1 MREHD
6 EIDTF
11 LNRVCAHIRS
21 RDMHRDI
28 RQELGAHLEERI
40 SDKQA
45 EGRSREEAAA
55 WAIAQMGDPV
65 MLGKRLHSIHKPRT
79 YWGLLVTIALL
90 SVMGLLA
97 MWSVD
102 TSYRDSA
109 LFGGVQFVQRQ
120 SVYVALV
127 MLIMLV
133 LYFWDYRKLRRGSWV
148 LYAITI
154 AGIVATSVI
163 GIEVNGVREYIVIGP
178 ISLNGIALSPYL
190 LVIAI
195 TGILMNGSLD
205 KAGRRSVRLSLKLLV
220 LGGPC
225 VLYVLI
231 RALPE
236 LAMYSTVAL
245 VAMGWL
251 TGRWLRS
258 ALAALGAAGAGML
271 FVWNDPY
278 LLARIGAAVFPS
290 QDPLGNGYM
299 YMQQLAAIRSAG
311 WLGHGFGSMPEKLPL
326 IHSDMLLPYLIYS
339 FGWVAGL
346 LLIGAVVWLLA
357 RLAHAVRVVRE
368 PYGKALF
375 LVLSIV
381 LALQLV
387 YGLAMMSGRVMLLSL
402 PFPFLGYGSH
412 LMMEFAAA
420 GLLLGIYRRK
430 DTIPAHTAAE

>member
-45 EGRSREEAAA
+45 DGYSREEAAA
-55 WAIAQMGDPV
+55 WAIGQMGDPV
-65 MLGKRLHSIHKPRT
+65 LLGKRLHQVHKPRT
-79 YWGLLVTIALL
+79 FWGLLGMIVLL
-90 SVMGLLA
+90 SVVSLLA

-102 TSYRDSA
+102 AGYQDSA
-109 LFGGVQFVQRQ
+109 LFGGVRFAQRQ
-120 SVYVALV
+120 ALYVVLG

-133 LYFWDYRKLRRGSWV
+133 LYFWDYRRLRKGSWI
-148 LYAITI
+148 LYGATLTAIVI
-154 AGIVATSVI
+154 TSVF
-163 GIEVNGVREYIVIGP
+163 GIEVNGVREYIVFGP

-205 KAGRRSVRLSLKLLV
+205 KARRRSVRLSLKLLV

-225 VLYVLI
+225 VLFVLI

-236 LAMYSTVAL
+236 LGMYSAVMLVVA
-245 VAMGWL
+245 GWL
-251 TGRWLRS
+251 TGKWLRS
-258 ALAALGAAGAGML
+258 GLAALGAAGAGML

-278 LLARIGAAVFPS
+278 LLARIGAALFPS

-299 YMQQLAAIRSAG
+299 YMQQHAAVRSAG
-311 WLGHGFGSMPEKLPL
+311 WLGHGFGAMPERLPL

-387 YGLAMMSGRVMLLSL
+387 YGLAMMSGRVMLVSL
-402 PFPFLGYGSH
+402 PFPFLSYGSH
-412 LMMEFAAA
+412 LVMEFAAA

-430 DTIPAHTAAE
+430 DMIPAQMTAE